1 MLSFA
6 EKYTPCFDFIAHIPF
21 YRIISYT
28 QKGTLFIC
36 PGQFVE
42 VETVPNQTC
51 HASYHEVTE
60 KYCVVHLFL
69 NADKLTGNV
78 LPN

>member
-1 MLSFA
+1 MYHSFTSLSL
-6 EKYTPCFDFIAHIPF
+6 
-21 YRIISYT
+21 R
-28 QKGTLFIC
+28 KGIFIC

-60 KYCVVHLFL
+60 KYCVVRLFF
-69 NADKLTGNV
+69 NADKHTVNV